1 MKKRCKQCGM
11 IRAEKDLV
19 HLNSNT
25 YLCFSCWNKK
35 MQLKVKEPSKE
46 QNNL

>member
-1 MKKRCKQCGM
+1 MKRRCKQCGM

-19 HLNSNT
+19 HLDSNT

-35 MQLKVKEPSKE
+35 LKFKKQKNSQE
-46 QNNL
+46 